1 MPKSFTCETQLS
13 DSNKA
18 VKKYNLT
25 FTSDCEEDFSNSLS
39 PQQRSKKQLKTKPS
53 HIEINSK

>member
-39 PQQRSKKQLKTKPS
+39 P
-53 HIEINSK
+53 